1 LHETYR
7 QRRDRIPVASKV
19 SMCDLLAATVSL
31 LTVDKVLMADRP
43 GDRGG
48 RPSEL
53 RAPPPEMPSWK
64 KDRAP
69 GGTFN

>member
-1 LHETYR
+1 
-7 QRRDRIPVASKV
+7 
-19 SMCDLLAATVSL
+19 
-31 LTVDKVLMADRP
+31 MAERP

-64 KDRAP
+64 KDRTPNVPRGVLNFIKYDLSIYRSEALKSSVLLSA
-69 GGTFN
+69 T